1 MLEFFDYLCAFVLY
15 FRLQAQEPMLAQSQK
30 CVQELTCELRNRCLE
45 LRELSCNMQDQEKLL
60 QVRGTAAEKKKI
72 ESNIV
77 LLLLKQYLNHLSSV
91 DIFYFLGFHSTDLS

>member
-1 MLEFFDYLCAFVLY
+1 M
-15 FRLQAQEPMLAQSQK
+15 AQSQK

-91 DIFYFLGFHSTDLS
+91 DIFYFFGFHSADLS